1 MTTALEKQYTNR
13 ITLTACPR
21 CKRQPGT
28 KEWPT
33 SWLNELTIAD
43 GRQIVHALICR
54 RGSCAFG
61 EILGLRADPSV
72 LATRTR
78 RSWLRDA
85 IARHPLTFAAASI
98 VNGIAVGVMVALT

>member
-43 GRQIVHALICR
+43 GRQSVHAIWCR
-54 RGSCAFG
+54 RPSCAFV
-61 EILGLRADPSV
+61 EIIGLCADSPSV
-72 LATRTR
+72 ARER

-85 IARHPLTFAAASI
+85 IARHPLTFAAAAV